1 MSTKVDINNKNV
13 ILLKGDIIKI
23 KMLWKIPSDLG
34 EHGAAIWKR
43 VGKELVKNEQL
54 DSLDYEAFLTLCKS
68 YDRMMVADAQMQKD
82 GIVVDGGDRGPK
94 KHPAFAIWKAS
105 YDAFVRL
112 LTFFGMS
119 PHARGL
125 KVKPKEVENE
135 KSKFFN

>member
-1 MSTKVDINNKNV
+1 M
-13 ILLKGDIIKI
+13 KI
-23 KMLWKIPSDLG
+23 KTLWKTPADLG
-34 EHGAAIWKR
+34 ENGKAIWKR

-54 DSLDYEAFLTLCKS
+54 DSLDYEAFVTLCRS
-68 YDRMMVADAQMQKD
+68 YERMTLADKQMNEEGFVISDQY
-82 GIVVDGGDRGPK
+82 GTK

-125 KVKPKEVENE
+125 KVKAKEVPNE